1 MFVDSEELNWFK
13 HVGKFLDLSHID
25 TSLEGLDKCEILTRQ
40 ELVPTPHG
48 IGGWSG
54 SKNHQNKTDKFLS
67 VFGVMY
73 VIIKSKKLK
82 CKALKKHILK
92 DIVPRGLDARIE
104 EIQRKHQKA
113 ITDRDNQIQALEF
126 TNEAHQQKLLKLN
139 KEVDDLIEN
148 RHVARRGSFDNVPCF
163 IKKNSK
169 EAHPYYVIR
178 CQYRQLEKHT
188 KHGGG

>member
-73 VIIKSKKLK
+73 VIIKNKKPK
-82 CKALKKHILK
+82 GKALKKHILN
-92 DIVPRGLDARIE
+92 DIVPRGLDGRIE
-104 EIQRKHQKA
+104 EIQGKQTMTIKYKPLSLQMKNINRK
-113 ITDRDNQIQALEF
+113 F
-126 TNEAHQQKLLKLN
+126 
-139 KEVDDLIEN
+139 
-148 RHVARRGSFDNVPCF
+148 
-163 IKKNSK
+163 
-169 EAHPYYVIR
+169 
-178 CQYRQLEKHT
+178 
-188 KHGGG
+188 